1 MGKRKKALKV
11 AARVTNYGKIG
22 KQIAWG
28 APSAGFAWLVSAL
41 CYDAA
46 HLISDMICSS
56 ALAVQMGGIPVSRG
70 LCDV

>member
-1 MGKRKKALKV
+1 MGKQKKAVKV
-11 AARVTNYGKIG
+11 AACVTNYDRIG
-22 KQIAWG
+22 KQITWG

-41 CYDAA
+41 YYDAA